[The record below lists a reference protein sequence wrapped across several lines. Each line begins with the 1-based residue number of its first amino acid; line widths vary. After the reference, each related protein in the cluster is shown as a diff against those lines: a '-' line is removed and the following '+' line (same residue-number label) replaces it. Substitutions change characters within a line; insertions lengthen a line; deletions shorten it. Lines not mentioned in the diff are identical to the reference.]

1 MILKAVGRLALR
13 RAAELYSE
21 ALVTLAGNTLSDDLM
36 SKLLCYEGY
45 DTQQQDF
52 FIEGHGRRWYRAQLG
67 QGRSGQPREPRPIM
81 ELSQINN
88 LLGVTLETSSP
99 TVVTNWVRYQMGR
112 KETREAWGGTGLG
125 KQVVADINKI
135 KNDMASEVAR
145 AAFSDQVGDQHIQ
158 MAHITLVRLYAGY
171 LKRWFV
177 AKGGQK

>member
-1 MILKAVGRLALR
+1 MILKAAGRLALR

-21 ALVTLAGNTLSDDLM
+21 ALVTLAGDTLSDDLM
-36 SKLLCYEGY
+36 SRLL
-45 DTQQQDF
+45 
-52 FIEGHGRRWYRAQLG
+52 
-67 QGRSGQPREPRPIM
+67 SREPRPVM

-135 KNDMASEVAR
+135 KNDMANEVAR